1 MSDEQGVTPEIK
13 VGDTVWLLTGGVPMT
28 VERVYRATDGN
39 LMVEATYFDGEKDHR
54 GQFLAS
60 DLEVRPRYGDED

>member
-1 MSDEQGVTPEIK
+1 MSDERGVTPAIK
-13 VGDTVWLLTGGVPMT
+13 VGDTVWLASGGVPMT
-28 VERVYRATDGN
+28 VERVFNAADGS
-39 LMVEATYFDGEKDHR
+39 LMVEATYFDGDKDHR